1 MSGLNYSIPA
11 RGVFAV
17 TLNSADGNLASG
29 SIRITATNGSVAP
42 SGQAVF
48 SFTNNGVTVSEAS
61 VPITPAASALRV
73 YIESQGTP
81 GAVGSFETGVA
92 LANPTASSLLVTLE
106 LIQADGTPTGMN
118 GSVMIPPGGQ
128 TAGFLNELIP
138 GTPNTFSGVLRLSAA
153 SPISGIGLRLTT
165 NGGGDYLMST
175 IPAVSETQN
184 GTPQQM
190 LFPHIVSGGGYATEL
205 ILLNRQPSATSSG
218 EVIFTAQDGAPL
230 SVQ

>member
-1 MSGLNYSIPA
+1 
-11 RGVFAV
+11 
-17 TLNSADGNLASG
+17 
-29 SIRITATNGSVAP
+29 
-42 SGQAVF
+42 
-48 SFTNNGVTVSEAS
+48 
-61 VPITPAASALRV
+61 
-73 YIESQGTP
+73 
-81 GAVGSFETGVA
+81 
-92 LANPTASSLLVTLE
+92 VTLE

-190 LFPHIVSGGGYATEL
+190 LFPHIV